1 MIRARCSAADLTTA
15 AGTQPTLNNFAGAA
29 TRPAVGTS
37 CCVTLTDAALTPARV
52 TQADV
57 GASNGVIHVIDKVL
71 NLNPL

>member
-15 AGTQPTLNNFAGAA
+15 AGTQPMQNNFAGAA
-29 TRPAVGTS
+29 TRPAVGTT
-37 CCVTLTDAALTPARV
+37 CRETLTNAAPTPARV